1 MRLGVPV
8 VRALALVVVLQ
19 WAAVGPASAQSSAEI
34 AAEPILKLPSSE
46 TVVPGQCLTREELD
60 HIAGL
65 NALRRP
71 TVGVEGDGDDP
82 APFDPHYF
90 IGTWRIEGVLP
101 ESPLGPSG
109 DFVGTETIRH
119 VEGCTYEGTL
129 EATQGGESFRVESR
143 MVYDRREHYL
153 VRTEI
158 DSRGSTIMKIGPMRG
173 DPGGFTSHHWIA
185 PAIEQAGTV
194 VRMSG
199 RTFVSS
205 PYAYRLRMEMAIDDE
220 PSMNFGTLWWER
232 VED

>member
-1 MRLGVPV
+1 VLPV
-8 VRALALVVVLQ
+8 VEGEVGMHGALVDG
-19 WAAVGPASAQSSAEI
+19 AG
-34 AAEPILKLPSSE
+34 
-46 TVVPGQCLTREELD
+46 GLD
-60 HIAGL
+60 HHVGTVRGGDQPRILADGEHPARDGARELRGRVDDSEGTL